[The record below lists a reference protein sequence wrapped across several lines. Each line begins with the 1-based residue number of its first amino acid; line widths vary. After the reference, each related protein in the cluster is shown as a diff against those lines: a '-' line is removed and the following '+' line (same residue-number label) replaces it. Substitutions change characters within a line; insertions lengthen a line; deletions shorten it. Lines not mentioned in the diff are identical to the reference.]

1 MLLLRLQVLN
11 SPQLPVSNLS
21 VISFL
26 IPVYFHGMW
35 KNVKNAPQNST
46 SLSTIVTFQFGLTSN
61 DSRSVSASIADRCLF
76 ISLPDWILCEPVNL
90 REIVLAIMEFT
101 DSILDADRVII
112 VGGSEEFIK
121 PLRFLG
127 FFFF

>member
-1 MLLLRLQVLN
+1 
-11 SPQLPVSNLS
+11 
-21 VISFL
+21 
-26 IPVYFHGMW
+26 MW

-46 SLSTIVTFQFGLTSN
+46 SPSTIVTFQFGLTSN
-61 DSRSVSASIADRCLF
+61 DSRSVS
-76 ISLPDWILCEPVNL
+76 
-90 REIVLAIMEFT
+90 AIMEFT